1 MRRLL
6 TPAALLLCA
15 TACGRGSS
23 GLSIPLPDFTMTS
36 VAPKSQAPF
45 GRRDLLGRVWIAD
58 FIYTRCSGPCPLLTQ
73 RLAALG
79 KALPPEIGLLSVSV
93 DPDGDTPERLR
104 AYARDRGLDPRR
116 WVFLRGSI
124 QETYQLLYAGF
135 RLPMSTQPDAPPQAR
150 VTHSTRFVLVDQK
163 GAIRGYYE
171 GLVDADADALGR
183 DARRLL
189 EVGS

>member
-1 MRRLL
+1 MRPLL
-6 TPAALLLCA
+6 APAALLLCLS
-15 TACGRGSS
+15 ACGRGSERS
-23 GLSIPLPDFTMTS
+23 ALALPDFSMT
-36 VAPKSQAPF
+36 VVGAKETTPF

-58 FIYTRCSGPCPLLTQ
+58 FIYTSCAGPCPLLTA
-73 RLAALG
+73 RLAALE
-79 KALPPEIGLLSVSV
+79 KALPPEIGLLSVTV
-93 DPDGDTPERLR
+93 DPETDTPERLR
-104 AYARDRGLDPRR
+104 TYARAHGLEPRR
-116 WVFLRGSI
+116 WLFLRGSI
-124 QETYQLLYAGF
+124 QDTYQLLYAGF

-171 GLVDADADALGR
+171 GLVDADNAAIQR